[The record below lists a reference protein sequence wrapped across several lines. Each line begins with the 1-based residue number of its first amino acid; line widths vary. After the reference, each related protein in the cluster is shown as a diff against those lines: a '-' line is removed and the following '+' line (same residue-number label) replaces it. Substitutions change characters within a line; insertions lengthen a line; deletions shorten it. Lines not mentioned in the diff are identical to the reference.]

1 MSQSSF
7 FSRDFLKK
15 TFAIALPITLQ
26 NLITSAV
33 NLIDVVMLGHLGD
46 VDIAAVGCANQ
57 IYFLLTLIL
66 FGVSSGASVFMAQFW
81 GKRDQNGVH
90 RTMGVMFAL
99 ALIISTLFT
108 VGALFFPELLISI
121 YSSDAA
127 VIRSATPYL
136 RIVGASYIIT
146 ALSQTMSFA
155 CRSTGSVRLP
165 MISSLVSIFTNI
177 ILNFILIFGLLGFPA
192 MGLTGAAIATAIAR
206 VVEFALLYIVVYRKH
221 LPVAATLTQL
231 FGRLDKAFLQTY
243 FKTTLPVLLNET
255 LWSTGVSL
263 YTVAYGLLGTNALAS
278 VQICSTVFNLFMVL
292 VRGLSNAC
300 AIMIGHTIGSGDDK
314 GALRDGTRFLVLV
327 PIVGVLMCILLILCR
342 PIILTFFT
350 VTPETLDMTM
360 ELLLL
365 QAINLIPK
373 SFNMVIIVGLCRS
386 GGDTLFAC
394 ILDTA
399 TVWLVAVPL
408 AFLGAKL
415 GFPLW
420 GVYLCVC
427 SEEIAKVAVGIPRI
441 LSKKW
446 LHNVVQNLS

>member
-81 GKRDQNGVH
+81 GKRDQSGVH

-342 PIILTFFT
+342 PVILTFFT

-408 AFLGAKL
+408 AFLGANL